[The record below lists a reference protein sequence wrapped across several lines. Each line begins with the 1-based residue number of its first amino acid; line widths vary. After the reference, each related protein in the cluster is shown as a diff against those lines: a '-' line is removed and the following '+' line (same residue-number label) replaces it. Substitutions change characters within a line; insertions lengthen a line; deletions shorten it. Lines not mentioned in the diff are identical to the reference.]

1 MAQARSSVRASRFPA
16 LMATMPACARHSPES
31 SHSMET
37 RLPAHLE
44 VNGYVRAVQASGGFG
59 MVLNKGERD
68 GGTILIVV
76 VENQGLGILYERMPQ
91 LDGTRKWSQV
101 KVQVSDNKSDFD
113 DYLDRRSKQDP
124 DVWIVEL
131 TVADRERFVRDNL
144 TAA

>member
-1 MAQARSSVRASRFPA
+1 VD
-16 LMATMPACARHSPES
+16 
-31 SHSMET
+31 T

-44 VNGYVRAVQASGGFG
+44 VNGFVRAAQAVGGFG
-59 MVLNKGERD
+59 MVLHKGERD
-68 GGTILIVV
+68 GGTILIVM
-76 VENQGLGILYERMPQ
+76 VENQGLGVLYERMPQ

-113 DYLDRRSKQDP
+113 YYLDRRSGQDP